1 MKKTPINPSAELF
14 PEEVLK
20 YVGKELFDS
29 SCSAEARVY
38 YSSDNGLFIKRS
50 PKGSLKNEA
59 EMTRYF
65 HSKGLG
71 AEVIDYISADRDWLV
86 TSAVQ
91 GEDLTHISYLS
102 RPEWLSD
109 ALASTLRELH
119 SLEPTGCPVQNR
131 NADYVAAVNEGYKT
145 KRFDPSFFDGNA
157 DMDTVYGEA
166 ARSFRLLDGAVLLHG
181 DYCLPNVIFHGDAF
195 SGFIDLGNGGVGD
208 RHIDIFWGIWTLEF
222 NLGTDKYRSRFIDA
236 YGRELVD
243 PERLRLISAC
253 ECFG

>member
-157 DMDTVYGEA
+157 DMDTVYGRPQGASVCWTEQCFFTEITVCRTLFFTAMPFRASSTSETA
-166 ARSFRLLDGAVLLHG
+166 A
-181 DYCLPNVIFHGDAF
+181 
-195 SGFIDLGNGGVGD
+195 
-208 RHIDIFWGIWTLEF
+208 
-222 NLGTDKYRSRFIDA
+222 
-236 YGRELVD
+236 
-243 PERLRLISAC
+243 
-253 ECFG
+253 